1 MGLSFSLET
10 PGIGESRG
18 IRLELE
24 MGLSQAMSGNTRK
37 FHDISLTAL
46 FLPQRGPRGELK
58 LSAFEL
64 YGRPIPQ
71 IQKKGHLN
79 PLEMEQLKYVLQV
92 SETRKVLMEYGNQML
107 PAPTELPP
115 PLPAR
120 SLGTPQNLENL

>member
-24 MGLSQAMSGNTRK
+24 TGLSQAMSGNTRK

-46 FLPQRGPRGELK
+46 FFPQRGPRGELK

-71 IQKKGHLN
+71 I
-79 PLEMEQLKYVLQV
+79 
-92 SETRKVLMEYGNQML
+92 
-107 PAPTELPP
+107 
-115 PLPAR
+115 
-120 SLGTPQNLENL
+120 